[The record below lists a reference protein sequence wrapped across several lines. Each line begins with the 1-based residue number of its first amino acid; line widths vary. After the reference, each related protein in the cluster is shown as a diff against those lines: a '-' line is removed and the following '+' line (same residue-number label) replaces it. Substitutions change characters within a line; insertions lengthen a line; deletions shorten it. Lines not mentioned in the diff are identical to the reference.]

1 MPGEDGPYCPFLITY
16 DKVVY
21 GLDPDDFTV
30 ARYELNEEKCIWG
43 EPWKLESDISYFNG
57 KPKLAAV
64 YKKQDSEFLF
74 VITN

>member
-43 EPWKLESDISYFNG
+43 EP
-57 KPKLAAV
+57 
-64 YKKQDSEFLF
+64 
-74 VITN
+74 